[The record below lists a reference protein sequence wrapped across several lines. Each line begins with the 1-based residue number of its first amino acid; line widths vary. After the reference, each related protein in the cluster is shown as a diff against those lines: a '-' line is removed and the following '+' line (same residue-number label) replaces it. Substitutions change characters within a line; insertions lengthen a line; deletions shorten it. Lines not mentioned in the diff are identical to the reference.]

1 MATDRQDPEDHHL
14 LQRTARGEEDALA
27 ALYAKYATPVY
38 SLARFMLGQPAL
50 AEEATQ
56 DIFLNIWLKAAS
68 DSKRSRRGSG
78 DQGIQ
83 HKQFCLGEFHRTGG
97 RQVVWTNRDAA
108 RHTTTAGTPGGLAG
122 AWDSED
128 LEQGNQFTF
137 TFNQAGTF
145 PYRCR
150 IHSSMT
156 GTVTVR

>member
-97 RQVVWTNRDAA
+97 RQ
-108 RHTTTAGTPGGLAG
+108 GGLDQPGRG
-122 AWDSED
+122 ASHHHR
-128 LEQGNQFTF
+128 GNSRRPRRRLGQRR
-137 TFNQAGTF
+137 
-145 PYRCR
+145 PR
-150 IHSSMT
+150 T
-156 GTVTVR
+156 GKPVHFHL